1 MTIYSGPVF
10 GMPVG
15 VEQVRTAGTT
25 RALLP

>member
-15 VEQVRTAGTT
+15 AEQIRAAGST
-25 RALLP
+25 RAPLP

>member
-10 GMPVG
+10 GMAVG
-15 VEQVRTAGTT
+15 AEKVRAAGTA

>member
-15 VEQVRTAGTT
+15 VEQIRAAGAA